1 MFTRENT
8 TWQGPGSIPSS
19 STVAWMW
26 IREVLLIVGGDGDV
40 VRAPEQRE
48 LDICMGGQWEEV
60 VEKLVEEVVELVVE
74 VVKEVELVWEEVE
87 GGRREACMPSDGLP
101 QLRACSSHRE
111 QQVCYAI
118 VENFLPIPSYWD
130 V

>member
-8 TWQGPGSIPSS
+8 TWQGPGSIPPS

-26 IREVLLIVGGDGDV
+26 TREVLLIVGGDGDV

-60 VEKLVEEVVELVVE
+60 VEKVAEVV
-74 VVKEVELVWEEVE
+74 EEVE